1 MFVAVQRG
9 YVYRAYPTDEVKKY
23 FLQCFGAGRKMY
35 NLHVDRLYQ
44 YLESIDYQIG
54 ERIDTK
60 ELKNKIPSVAEFKK
74 MFVDSDGNLYLYN
87 VDAFAC
93 NEAKQ
98 HFYKAL
104 NEFNKIAFQKQFK
117 KSALKRKDT
126 MGKEL
131 SFRDLK
137 VLPKFHSK
145 KNNNFSYTTFNQ
157 NGNIQINEN
166 ILTLP
171 TAQKSELR
179 EVKVKLKLHRGLPK
193 DSLIKNVTVSMN
205 ANGEF
210 YVSLCVEFA
219 LEITDIEKTT
229 IILGLDYSQSSF
241 FVYSEGKKANYP
253 LFMRQAEERLKQE
266 QKKLSRMDKG
276 SNRWNK
282 QRKKVAKIHIKVANQ
297 RKDWLHK
304 KAFTLAKRY
313 DMVILEDLDLRSL
326 SQNPDYAKK
335 QQDNGFGNFRLYLK
349 YKLEQQGKIFLKA
362 PRTFPS
368 TQLCSNCGF
377 KNTKLKGIKNINI
390 REWDCPKCKCHHDRD
405 VNSGI
410 NLKQY
415 GEKHIHE
422 KNLLVSYLLKYKGF
436 ARLPTVSSTD

>member
-23 FLQCFGAGRKMY
+23 FLQCFGADRKMY

-44 YLESIDYQIG
+44 YLESINYRIG
-54 ERIDTK
+54 DRIDMK
-60 ELKNKIPSVAEFKK
+60 ELKSKMPSVAEFKK
-74 MFVDSDGNLYLYN
+74 MFANSDGNLYLYN

-104 NEFNKIAFQKQFK
+104 NEFNKIASRKQFK
-117 KSALKRKDT
+117 KSALKRKET
-126 MGKEL
+126 KGMEL
-131 SFRDLK
+131 SFRELK
-137 VLPKFHSK
+137 GLPKFHSK
-145 KNNNFSYTTFNQ
+145 KNNDFSYTTFNQ
-157 NGNIQINEN
+157 NGNIQINGN

-171 TAQKSELR
+171 TAQKSELK
-179 EVKVKLKLHRGLPK
+179 EVKVELRMHRDLPEG
-193 DSLIKNVTVSMN
+193 SSIKNVTVSMN
-205 ANGEF
+205 ADGEF
-210 YVSLCVEFA
+210 FVSLCIEFA
-219 LEITDIEKTT
+219 LEITDIDKPTRL
-229 IILGLDYSQSSF
+229 LGLDYSQSAF
-241 FVYSEGKKANYP
+241 FVDSEGKKANYP
-253 LFMRQAEERLKQE
+253 LFMRKAEERLAQE
-266 QKKLSRMDKG
+266 QKKLSRMVKG

-282 QRKKVAKIHIKVANQ
+282 QRKKIAKIHIKVANQ

-313 DMVILEDLDLRSL
+313 DMVIVEDLDLRFL
-326 SQNPDYAKK
+326 SQNPNYARK
-335 QQDNGFGNFRLYLK
+335 QQDYGFGNFRLYVK

-362 PRTFPS
+362 TKTFPS

-377 KNTKLKGIKNINI
+377 INTELKGIKGIDI
-390 REWDCPKCKCHHDRD
+390 REWNCPKCQHHHDRD

-415 GEKHIHE
+415 GEKHIRE
-422 KNLLVSYLLKYKGF
+422 KLTL
-436 ARLPTVSSTD
+436 AC

>member
-1 MFVAVQRG
+1 MFAAAQRG

-23 FLQCFGAGRKMY
+23 FLQCFGADRKMY

-44 YLESIDYQIG
+44 YMESIDYQVG
-54 ERIDTK
+54 NRIDTK
-60 ELKNKIPSVAEFKK
+60 KLKNKMPTVAEFKK
-74 MFVDSDGNLYLYN
+74 MFADSDGNLYLYN

-104 NEFNKIAFQKQFK
+104 NEFNKIAFQKQYK
-117 KSALKRKDT
+117 KSALEQKET
-126 MGKEL
+126 IGKEL
-131 SFRDLK
+131 LFRDLK
-137 VLPKFHSK
+137 GLPKFHSK
-145 KNNNFSYTTFNQ
+145 KNNDFSYTTFNQ
-157 NGNIQINEN
+157 NGNIQVNGN

-171 TAQKSELR
+171 AAQKSELK
-179 EVKVKLKLHRGLPK
+179 EVKVELRMHREMPK
-193 DSLIKNVTVSMN
+193 ESSIKNVTVSMN

-210 YVSLCVEFA
+210 FISLCVEFA
-219 LEITDIEKTT
+219 LEITNIENPTRL
-229 IILGLDYSQSSF
+229 LGLDYSQSAF
-241 FVYSEGKKANYP
+241 FVDSEGKKANYP
-253 LFMRQAEERLKQE
+253 LFMRKAEAWLKKE
-266 QKKLSRMDKG
+266 QKKLSRMVKG

-313 DMVILEDLDLRSL
+313 DMVILEDLDLRFL

-335 QQDNGFGNFRLYLK
+335 QQDYGFGNFRLYLK
-349 YKLEQQGKIFLKA
+349 FKLEQQGKIFLKA
-362 PRTFPS
+362 PKTFPS

-377 KNTKLKGIKNINI
+377 KNTKLKGIENIDI

-415 GEKHIHE
+415 GEKHIRE
-422 KNLLVSYLLKYKGF
+422 K
-436 ARLPTVSSTD
+436 